1 MKAIVYHRY
10 GSPAVLEVREVEQPR
25 PAPDEAL
32 VRVRAASVNPY
43 EWHAMTGT
51 PYVLRMQGGWRTP
64 KSERLGADFA
74 GTVEAVGEKVTR
86 LQPGDDVFGIKAG
99 AYAEF
104 VCVREDGAVAP
115 KPANLTFAEAA
126 AVPIAAT
133 TALQG
138 LRDQGGIRSG
148 QRVLVNG
155 ASGGVGTFGVQLAK
169 SFGAEVTGVC
179 STDKVELAR
188 SLGADHVIDYTR
200 EDFTGAD
207 RGYDLLLDIAGNR
220 SWSDL
225 RRVLE
230 PEATLVFVGGPKK
243 NRLIGPFGHIV
254 AVRLAALRSG
264 RKVTTFL
271 ANVNQAEL
279 AVLSEL
285 LEAGAVT
292 PVIDR
297 RYELREATDAFGY
310 LEEGHARGKIVLT
323 V

>member
-1 MKAIVYHRY
+1 VRAIVYHRY
-10 GSPAVLEVREVEQPR
+10 GSPDVLEFREVEQPT
-25 PAPDEAL
+25 PAADEAL
-32 VRVRAASVNPY
+32 VRVQAASVNPY

-51 PYVLRMQGGWRTP
+51 PYLLRMQGGLRTP
-64 KSERLGADFA
+64 KSERLGTDFA
-74 GTVEAVGEKVTR
+74 GTVEAVGENVKR
-86 LQPGDDVFGIKAG
+86 FQPGDDVFGIKSG
-99 AYAEF
+99 AYAEY
-104 VCVREDGAVAP
+104 VCVREEGAVAP
-115 KPANLTFAEAA
+115 KPANLSFEEAA

-138 LRDQGGIRSG
+138 LRDEGGIRSG
-148 QRVLVNG
+148 RRVLING
-155 ASGGVGTFGVQLAK
+155 ASGGVGTFAVQLAK
-169 SFGAEVTGVC
+169 SFGTEVTGVC
-179 STDKVELAR
+179 STDKVERAR

-200 EDFTGAD
+200 EDFTRAD

-230 PEATLVFVGGPKK
+230 PEATLVFVGGPKR

-254 AVRLAALRSG
+254 TVRLAALRSG

-271 ANVNQAEL
+271 ADVNQADL

-285 LEAGAVT
+285 LEAGTVT

-297 RYELREATDAFGY
+297 RYELGEAADAFRY
-310 LEEGHARGKIVLT
+310 LEEGHTRGKIILT
-323 V
+323 I